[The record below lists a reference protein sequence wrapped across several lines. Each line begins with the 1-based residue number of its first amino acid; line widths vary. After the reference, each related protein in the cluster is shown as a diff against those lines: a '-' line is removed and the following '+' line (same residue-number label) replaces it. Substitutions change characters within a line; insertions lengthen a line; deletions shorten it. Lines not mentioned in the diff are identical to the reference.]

1 MLNNSV
7 VTTHKNLVS
16 IATNDAVSH
25 TTIHTVYHRYI
36 DDIDL

>member
-16 IATNDAVSH
+16 IATNDAVF
-25 TTIHTVYHRYI
+25 HTVYHRYI